1 MLTNVDNL
9 VPKSS
14 NEFRCLNCDYVT
26 SRKSQYIR
34 HLATRKHTNVD
45 KMLTNVDTN
54 ATKSSAPYTCLCGKS
69 FVYRQS
75 LSVHKKKCIQNNIG
89 EDQPITKEL
98 VMQLVKQNQNLQE
111 LLHDQHNKMFELAK
125 EGKYITNNTTNNH
138 FNLNVFLNE
147 KCKDALNLTDFVD
160 TLKVKLKD
168 LENTARIGYAE
179 GVTQI
184 FINGLSELNVHK
196 RPIHCSDSKRE
207 VLYIKDQDTWEKE
220 DEERTKL
227 SKAIKT
233 IGNKNIRQ
241 ISEWQ
246 KANPEYNNPESK
258 QNDRYMKMICNV
270 MSGSTVEEQQSNLQK
285 VIKNVTKEV
294 IIDKNIESNLC

>member
-1 MLTNVDNL
+1 
-9 VPKSS
+9 
-14 NEFRCLNCDYVT
+14 
-26 SRKSQYIR
+26 
-34 HLATRKHTNVD
+34 
-45 KMLTNVDTN
+45 
-54 ATKSSAPYTCLCGKS
+54 
-69 FVYRQS
+69 
-75 LSVHKKKCIQNNIG
+75 
-89 EDQPITKEL
+89 
-98 VMQLVKQNQNLQE
+98 
-111 LLHDQHNKMFELAK
+111 MFELAK

-168 LENTARIGYAE
+168 LENTARLGYAE

-233 IGNKNIRQ
+233 IGNKNIQQ
-241 ISEWQ
+241 IKEWQ

-294 IIDKNIESNLC
+294 IIDKNIENNLG

>member
-1 MLTNVDNL
+1 
-9 VPKSS
+9 
-14 NEFRCLNCDYVT
+14 
-26 SRKSQYIR
+26 
-34 HLATRKHTNVD
+34 
-45 KMLTNVDTN
+45 
-54 ATKSSAPYTCLCGKS
+54 
-69 FVYRQS
+69 
-75 LSVHKKKCIQNNIG
+75 
-89 EDQPITKEL
+89 
-98 VMQLVKQNQNLQE
+98 
-111 LLHDQHNKMFELAK
+111 
-125 EGKYITNNTTNNH
+125 
-138 FNLNVFLNE
+138 LNVFLNE

-160 TLKVKLKD
+160 TLKVKLRD
-168 LENTARIGYAE
+168 LENTARLGYAE

-220 DEERTKL
+220 DEDRTKL

-233 IGNKNIRQ
+233 IGHKNIQQ
-241 ISEWQ
+241 ITEWQ
-246 KANPEYNNPESK
+246 KVNPEYNNPESK

-294 IIDKNIESNLC
+294 IIDKNI